1 MSTITCRICFV
12 TVTVTAFVGSNTIMA
27 MSFSVRATPSNL
39 VSYPEL
45 CCLRTQ
51 ASTQASTL
59 THSGEPVREE
69 LRRQEALQLGGAP
82 AHACWRPDKR
92 HQATTGPYI
101 DVQSPR
107 GIEAWAHGGPI
118 T

>member
-1 MSTITCRICFV
+1 
-12 TVTVTAFVGSNTIMA
+12 

-51 ASTQASTL
+51 ASAL
-59 THSGEPVREE
+59 AHSGEPVREE

-107 GIEAWAHGGPI
+107 GIEARAHGGPI